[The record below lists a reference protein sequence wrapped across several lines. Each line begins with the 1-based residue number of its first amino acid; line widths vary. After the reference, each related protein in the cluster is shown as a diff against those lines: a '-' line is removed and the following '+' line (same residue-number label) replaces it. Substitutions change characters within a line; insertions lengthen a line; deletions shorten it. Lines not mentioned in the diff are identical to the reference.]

1 MGDKSTKA
9 EVWGKKKK
17 KKPVTQFEMLSLHE
31 NLSLHEMLSLHEND
45 YIF

>member
-9 EVWGKKKK
+9 EVWGKKKKK

-31 NLSLHEMLSLHEND
+31 NLFLEKWLHLLKNS
-45 YIF
+45 